1 MADFLTT
8 MAQGQKTGVSAA
20 DQKKMGEAAS
30 APMDDAHNRFLET
43 ILSLIEKGEI
53 DVYQPQTFLKHE
65 VYDKLDEQWQ
75 DKTDLA
81 LMNIANLLQSIYLFR
96 VSKQTPDESPVL
108 SQMIAELWQMKQRIE
123 ETHDV
128 FKF

>member
-1 MADFLTT
+1 MADFIQT
-8 MAQGQKTGVSAA
+8 MAQGQKANLSAA
-20 DQKKMGEAAS
+20 DQKKMGEAAA
-30 APMDDAHNRFLET
+30 APMDDDHNKFLQT
-43 ILSLIEKGEI
+43 ILTLIDKGEI
-53 DVYQPQTFLKHE
+53 DVYQPQTFLMHE

-96 VSKQTPDESPVL
+96 VSKQTPDESPIL
-108 SQMIAELWQMKQRIE
+108 SQMIEELWQMKQRIE

>member
-1 MADFLTT
+1 MTDYLATI
-8 MAQGQKTGVSAA
+8 AQGQKTGVSAA
-20 DQKKMGEAAS
+20 DQKKMGEAAA
-30 APMDDAHNRFLET
+30 APMDDKQNVFLQT
-43 ILSLIEKGEI
+43 ILSLIDKGEI
-53 DVYQPQTFLKHE
+53 DVYKPQTFLNHE
-65 VYDKLDEQWQ
+65 VYDKLDQAWR

-96 VSKQTPDESPVL
+96 VSKQTPDESPIL
-108 SQMIAELWQMKQRIE
+108 SQMIEELWQMKQRIE

>member
-1 MADFLTT
+1 MADFLKT
-8 MAQGQKTGVSAA
+8 MEKGKKTGVSAA
-20 DQKKMGEAAS
+20 DQKKMGEAA
-30 APMDDAHNRFLET
+30 AATMDDKQNAFLQT
-43 ILSLIEKGEI
+43 ILSMIDNGEI

-65 VYDKLDEQWQ
+65 IYDKLDEQWR

-108 SQMIAELWQMKQRIE
+108 SQMIEELWQMKQRIE